1 MKIHS
6 FSIRRITPLCAG
18 LALLGAFTASANA
31 EERLAPGEI
40 RAEVVDEL
48 RIIPP
53 VLIRGV
59 KFEGVDVPA
68 NVADAVRPFL
78 ARIATR
84 ESLNDLAIA
93 MNRAY
98 SDAGIAFYSIAIPPQ
113 SFANGIVRVRVTE
126 GGIKTVSFSGET
138 EGRKHQMVT
147 AYAERLAAEPTTKRA
162 TLERAVSLSRD
173 IPGLTVEP
181 TLHAGDT
188 PGEVRMEMALDYQKP
203 TVTFG
208 FNNRTT
214 RLVRDG
220 QFSALGKAYR
230 LLRDGDATS
239 LRLAASVN
247 FKDSLQASLTHSTPI
262 GTAGVRAEASAA
274 ILRSNPANTPISG
287 EAQLY
292 GVAVT
297 APLVRSFKRNLT
309 VRAGLD
315 GVNSDNA
322 AFGSLIAMERTRA
335 ARLSATYMAG
345 EEKLSYRL
353 HGGVAQGIDMLGAE
367 ITPAIGELQYTK
379 VTAEAGLTKQF
390 GKSVYLRLNSG
401 GQWTDNFLPANERF
415 SMGGPRFGRAFDT
428 ALVNADRGFGVSI
441 EPAWRPIKS
450 GDFTKSEIYA
460 FADYANGDVFSRSGG
475 DTIGIDLGSYGA
487 GLRAAYDDIGV
498 LELEIARAYNQPV
511 PGFDQDWR
519 FSVGWRIDIKP

>member
-1 MKIHS
+1 M
-6 FSIRRITPLCAG
+6 LCAS
-18 LALLGAFTASANA
+18 LAALCAFATAARA

-40 RAEVVDEL
+40 RAEAVDEK

-78 ARIATR
+78 ARTATR
-84 ESLNDLAIA
+84 QSLNDLAVA

-98 SDAGIAFYSIAIPPQ
+98 AASGVAFYSIAIPPQ
-113 SFANGIVRVRVTE
+113 SFANGVVRVRVTE
-126 GGIKTVSFSGET
+126 GAIKTISYSGET

-147 AYAERLAAEPTTKRA
+147 AYAERLTAETTTRRA
-162 TLERAVSLSRD
+162 TLERTVALTRD
-173 IPGLTVEP
+173 IPGLIVEP
-181 TLHAGDT
+181 TLHQGDA

-220 QFSALGKAYR
+220 QFSAIGKAYR

-262 GTAGVRAEASAA
+262 GTSGVRAEASAA
-274 ILRSNPANTPISG
+274 ILRSNPSGTPVSG
-287 EAQLY
+287 DAQLY

-297 APLVRSFKRNLT
+297 APVIRSFKRNLL

-322 AFGSLIAMERTRA
+322 AFGSLIATERTRA
-335 ARLSATYMAG
+335 ARLSATYSAG

-353 HGGVAQGIDMLGAE
+353 HAGVAQGIDMLGAE
-367 ITPAIGELQYTK
+367 VTPAIGEPQYTK
-379 VTAEAGLTKQF
+379 LTAEAGLTKHF
-390 GKSVYLRLNSG
+390 GKSVYVRLNSG

-428 ALVNADRGFGVSI
+428 ALVNADRGFGMSI
-441 EPAWRPIKS
+441 EPAWRPIS
-450 GDFTKSEIYA
+450 GGDFSKSEVYV
-460 FADYANGDVFSRSGG
+460 FADYVQGDVFSRSGG
-475 DTIGIDLGSYGA
+475 DTIDIDMGSFGA

-498 LELEIARAYNQPV
+498 LEVEFARAYNQPV

-519 FSVGWRIDIKP
+519 FSIGWRIDIKP

>member
-1 MKIHS
+1 MAGSYI
-6 FSIRRITPLCAG
+6 FIRSIAAFCAG
-18 LALLGAFTASANA
+18 LTAFSANA
-31 EERLAPGEI
+31 VAAQPEKRLAPGEV
-40 RAEVVDEL
+40 RAEAVDDK

-59 KFEGVDVPA
+59 QFDGVDVPT

-78 ARIATR
+78 ARTATR
-84 ESLNDLAIA
+84 ESLNDLAAA

-98 SDAGIAFYSIAIPPQ
+98 GEAGVAFYSIAIPPQ

-126 GGIKTVSFSGET
+126 GAIKTVSFSGET
-138 EGRKHQMVT
+138 EGRKHRMVT
-147 AYAERLAAEPTTKRA
+147 AYAERLTAESFTKRA

-173 IPGLTVEP
+173 IPGLNVEP

-239 LRLAASVN
+239 LHLAASVN

-262 GTAGVRAEASAA
+262 GTSGIRAEASASV
-274 ILRSNPANTPISG
+274 LRSRPSGTPISG
-287 EAQLY
+287 DAQIY
-292 GVAVT
+292 GVALT
-297 APLVRSFKRNLT
+297 APLIRSFKRNLY
-309 VRAGLD
+309 VRAGID

-322 AFGSLIAMERTRA
+322 AFGSLIATERTRA
-335 ARLSATYMAG
+335 ARLSATYAAG

-353 HGGVAQGIDMLGAE
+353 HAGVAQGIDMLGAD

-379 VTAEAGLTKQF
+379 VTAEAGLTRQF
-390 GKSVYLRLNSG
+390 GKSVYARINGG
-401 GQWTDNFLPANERF
+401 GQWTENALPANERF

-428 ALVNADRGFGVSI
+428 ALVNADRGFGLSI
-441 EPAWRPIKS
+441 EPAWRPIS
-450 GDFTKSEIYA
+450 AGDFSKSEVYV
-460 FADYANGDVFSRSGG
+460 FADYVQGDVFSRSNGDAITIDMGSFGG
-475 DTIGIDLGSYGA
+475 GV
-487 GLRAAYDDIGV
+487 RAAYDDLGV
-498 LELEIARAYNQPV
+498 LELEFARAYDQPV
-511 PGFDQDWR
+511 AGFDQDWR
-519 FSVGWRIDIKP
+519 FSVGWRLDIKP